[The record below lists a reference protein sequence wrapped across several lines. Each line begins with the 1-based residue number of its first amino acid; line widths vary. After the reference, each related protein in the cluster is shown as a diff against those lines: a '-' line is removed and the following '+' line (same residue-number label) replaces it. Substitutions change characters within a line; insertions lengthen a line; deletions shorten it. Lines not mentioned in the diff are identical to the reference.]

1 MICTCIIVPLII
13 YAKDKNPVARMR
25 FYPKKFSKTSEGQQ
39 SEPSFSRF
47 LAAGLSGSSVS
58 VNEPPSSSSS
68 SSSSSA
74 SSTSSVQ
81 GSLAN
86 CEQQPTL
93 TPTPA
98 ADPYAMA
105 LMSGVYGREVPEKT
119 YETSLPRAFEDRA
132 VRLFCRYECNVVIR
146 RTKLSITHV

>member
-1 MICTCIIVPLII
+1 M
-13 YAKDKNPVARMR
+13 ARMR
-25 FYPKKFSKTSEGQQ
+25 FFPKRSSKTSEGQQ
-39 SEPSFSRF
+39 QSEPSFGRF
-47 LAAGLSGSSVS
+47 LAARLSGSSV
-58 VNEPPSSSSS
+58 EPPS
-68 SSSSSA
+68 

-93 TPTPA
+93 TLTPT

-105 LMSGVYGREVPEKT
+105 LMTGVYGREVPEKT